1 MAQVTLTNLISK
13 LSPELKQALEI
24 SAGAAMNQ
32 GVPAIEIEHWLLQL
46 ISQKDD
52 GLTQLWR
59 SQNIDVEKVVNELT
73 TKVGRLPKGNEGQPT
88 LSPQLTELIK
98 DAWMI
103 ASVNFGQGQ
112 IISLHLIQ
120 SLLQQNVMGM
130 STLTLASL
138 SEVSSQALQGLITK
152 TKVSKEAGSVPG
164 QASSD
169 SGDALSKYT
178 INLTQQALDGKIDP
192 ISGRNSEVR
201 KAIDILCRKR
211 QNNPIFVGE
220 PGVGKTA
227 VVEGLALRIA
237 AGDVPSAI
245 QGVQLHSLDL
255 GLLQAGA
262 SVKGEFENRLKDVI
276 NEVKNSETP
285 IIVFIDEA
293 HTLIGAGGAAG
304 QNDAANLLKPALA
317 RGEFKT
323 LAATTWAEY
332 KKYFEKDPALT
343 RRFQLVTVEEPS
355 AEDAIQMLRGVADS
369 LQSHHGAFITESA
382 IEASVNLSV
391 RYLPSRQLPDKA
403 ISLLDTASARIA
415 LTQGAKPEL
424 IESLEQRIR
433 YKKNELVARQKEQD
447 LFGGDSKEI
456 ASLLTSINADEAQLT
471 SLNSQ
476 WLKEVDLVD
485 QIKALQTQIGHWGK
499 YVNDETSNVQ
509 SSDDEL
515 SDTQT
520 DISAE
525 DGNSNDLAT
534 LQHDLSALRE
544 NLSTLQGETP
554 LVQALVDANTIA
566 EIIGSWTGIPVGTM
580 LSDEIEKL
588 LSLESQLDQRVIG
601 QNVAKQELAKS
612 IRISRAGLT
621 DNRKPI
627 GVFLM
632 CGPSG
637 VGKTETAMALA
648 EQLYGGTND
657 LTVINMTEFKEEHK
671 ISMLLGSP
679 AGYVG
684 FGEGGVLTEAI
695 RRNPYSVLL
704 LDEMEKAHPGVHD
717 LFYQIFDKGSIKDS
731 EGRTV
736 DFKNTIIIMTSNA
749 ADQAICDAC
758 DDSEETLDNA
768 VLLETIRPELQR
780 FFKPA
785 FLGRTTIVPYYPL
798 SDNELAKITEI
809 ALNRIKK
816 KLAEQYQATFH
827 WDESFVDYVINKNSD
842 PTTGGRAVEQIINRS
857 LMPKLAEECILR
869 LSRSETINHVEVTG
883 ISGSNFELSIS

>member
-1 MAQVTLTNLISK
+1 MTQVTLTNLVGK
-13 LSPELKQALEI
+13 LSPELKQTLEA

-32 GVPAIEIEHWLLQL
+32 GVGAIETEHWILQL
-46 ISQKDD
+46 ISQKDPK
-52 GLTQLWR
+52 LMALCE
-59 SQNIDVEKVVNELT
+59 SQKLSLDALVNELT
-73 TKVGRLPKGNEGQPT
+73 KKVSMLAKGNEGQPT
-88 LSPQLTELIK
+88 LSHGLTELIK

-103 ASVNFGQGQ
+103 ASVNYGHGE
-112 IISLHLIQ
+112 IVSLHLIQ
-120 SLLQQNVMGM
+120 ALMQQNVLGV
-130 STLTLASL
+130 STLQLETLSSVSL
-138 SEVSSQALQGLITK
+138 ESLQGLIKK
-152 TKVSKEAGSVPG
+152 TPIARNSASPS
-164 QASSD
+164 ASSSVD
-169 SGDALSKYT
+169 TTPAGNDALSKYT
-178 INLTQQALDGKIDP
+178 VNLTQQALDGNIDP
-192 ISGRNSEVR
+192 ISGRNAEVR

-211 QNNPIFVGE
+211 QNNPIMVGE

-237 AGDVPSAI
+237 ADEVPSAL
-245 QGVQLHSLDL
+245 QGVQIHSLDL

-276 NEVKNSETP
+276 NEVKNSEVP

-323 LAATTWAEY
+323 IAATTWAEY

-343 RRFQLVTVEEPS
+343 RRFQVVTIEEPN
-355 AEDAIQMLRGVADS
+355 AEDAMQMLRGVAAS
-369 LQSHHGAFITESA
+369 LQAHHGAFIAESA
-382 IEASVNLSV
+382 IEAAVNLSI

-415 LTQGAKPEL
+415 LTQGAKPEVL
-424 IESLEQRIR
+424 ETLEQTIR
-433 YKKNELVARQKEQD
+433 YQENEKSALEKED
-447 LFGGDSKEI
+447 ALFSNSAEVIKELAQSIEENQQALAAYYTRWEKEI
-456 ASLLTSINADEAQLT
+456 E
-471 SLNSQ
+471 
-476 WLKEVDLVD
+476 LVD
-485 QIKALQTQIGHWGK
+485 QIKT
-499 YVNDETSNVQ
+499 VQ
-509 SSDDEL
+509 QEITEEQEQDAVDATKQKQLDTLRTEL
-515 SDTQT
+515 AD
-520 DISAE
+520 
-525 DGNSNDLAT
+525 
-534 LQHDLSALRE
+534 
-544 NLSTLQGETP
+544 LQGEEP
-554 LVQALVDANTIA
+554 LVYAMVDDNTIA
-566 EIIGSWTGIPVGTM
+566 QVIANWTGIPVGNM
-580 LSDEIEKL
+580 MSDEIAKL
-588 LSLESQLDQRVIG
+588 LTLEDELNTRVIG
-601 QNVAKQELAKS
+601 QDVAKNELAKA

-648 EQLYGGTND
+648 EQLYGGSND

-717 LFYQIFDKGSIKDS
+717 LFYQIFDKGHIKDS

-749 ADQAICDAC
+749 ADQAICDVCAKTT
-758 DDSEETLDNA
+758 DRIDNDE
-768 VLLETIRPELQR
+768 LLESIRPDLQQY
-780 FFKPA
+780 FKPA

-798 SDNELAKITEI
+798 NDEELAKITEI
-809 ALNRIKK
+809 SLNRIKK
-816 KLAEQYQATFH
+816 KLAEQYQASFT
-827 WDESFVDYVINKNSD
+827 WDADFIQFVVDRNTD

-857 LMPKLAEECILR
+857 LMPRLAEECIGR
-869 LSRSETINHVEVTG
+869 LSRSEPVTQVTV
-883 ISGSNFELSIS
+883 SATNNSADFDLSIK

>member
-1 MAQVTLTNLISK
+1 MTQVTLTNLVGK
-13 LSPELKQALEI
+13 LSTELKQALEV

-32 GVPAIEIEHWLLQL
+32 GVPAIEVEHWLLQL
-46 ISQKDD
+46 I
-52 GLTQLWR
+52 TQNDAQLQQLMN
-59 SQNIDVEKVVNELT
+59 SQNLPQEQLIAELT
-73 TKVGRLPKGNEGQPT
+73 DKITRLPKGSEGQPT
-88 LSPQLTELIK
+88 LSHELTELIK
-98 DAWMI
+98 DAWML
-103 ASVNFGQGQ
+103 ASVNYGHAQV
-112 IISLHLIQ
+112 ISLHLIQ
-120 SLLQQNVMGM
+120 ALLQQNVMGI
-130 STLTLASL
+130 SSLQLKTLESL
-138 SEVSSQALQGLITK
+138 SLESLQGLINK
-152 TKVSKEAGSVPG
+152 TPVARSQQSSASGSVDATPAG
-164 QASSD
+164 N
-169 SGDALSKYT
+169 DALSKYT

-192 ISGRNSEVR
+192 ISGRNAEVR

-211 QNNPIFVGE
+211 QNNPILVGE

-237 AGDVPSAI
+237 ADEVPAAL
-245 QGVQLHSLDL
+245 QGVQIHSLDL

-276 NEVKNSETP
+276 NEVKNSEQP
-285 IIVFIDEA
+285 IVVFIDEA

-343 RRFQLVTVEEPS
+343 RRFQVVTIEEPN
-355 AEDAIQMLRGVADS
+355 AEDAMQMLRGIAAS
-369 LQSHHGAFITESA
+369 LQKHHGAFIAESA
-382 IEASVNLSV
+382 IDAAVNLSI

-415 LTQGAKPEL
+415 LTQGSKPEV
-424 IESLEQRIR
+424 IETLEQTIR
-433 YKKNELVARQKEQD
+433 YQKNEKAALEKENA
-447 LFGGDSKEI
+447 LFGISEQEI
-456 ASLLTSINADEAQLT
+456 QILQQEIEANEAKLCDYQVR
-471 SLNSQ
+471 
-476 WLKEVDLVD
+476 WKKEVDLVEA
-485 QIKALQTQIGHWGK
+485 IKLLQQEITEQQEANEVDEGKQQALNIAMQ
-499 YVNDETSNVQ
+499 
-509 SSDDEL
+509 EL
-515 SDTQT
+515 SDV
-520 DISAE
+520 
-525 DGNSNDLAT
+525 
-534 LQHDLSALRE
+534 
-544 NLSTLQGETP
+544 QGEEP
-554 LVQALVDANTIA
+554 LVNAMVDDNTIA
-566 EIIGSWTGIPVGTM
+566 QIIANWTGIPVGNM
-580 LSDEIEKL
+580 MSDEIAKL
-588 LSLESQLDQRVIG
+588 LTLEQVLDNRVIG
-601 QNVAKQELAKS
+601 QNVAKQELAKA

-648 EQLYGGTND
+648 EQLYGGSND

-717 LFYQIFDKGSIKDS
+717 LFYQIFDKGHIKDS

-758 DDSEETLDNA
+758 DATQERIDNDK
-768 VLLETIRPELQR
+768 LLETIRPELQHY
-780 FFKPA
+780 FKPA
-785 FLGRTTIVPYYPL
+785 FLGRTTIIPYYPL
-798 SDNELAKITEI
+798 NDDELAKITEI

-816 KLAEQYQATFH
+816 KLAEQYQATFS
-827 WDESFVDYVINKNSD
+827 WDENFVQYVVAKNTD

-857 LMPKLAEECILR
+857 LMPKLAEECIGR
-869 LSRSETINHVEVTG
+869 LSRKEPISQVSVTSPNSHQG
-883 ISGSNFELSIS
+883 FELKIN

>member
-1 MAQVTLTNLISK
+1 MTQVTLTNLVGK
-13 LSPELKQALEI
+13 LSPELKQALEV

-32 GVPAIEIEHWLLQL
+32 GVGAIEIEHWILQL
-46 ISQKDD
+46 ISQKDAK
-52 GLTQLWR
+52 LTSLFDTQKI
-59 SQNIDVEKVVNELT
+59 SVDTVVNELS
-73 TKVGRLPKGNEGQPT
+73 KKISMLQKGSEGQPT
-88 LSPQLTELIK
+88 LSHGLTEVIK

-103 ASVNFGQGQ
+103 ASVNYGHGE
-112 IISLHLIQ
+112 IVSLHLVQ
-120 SLLQQNVMGM
+120 ALMQQNVLGVT
-130 STLTLASL
+130 TLQLESL
-138 SEVSSQALQGLITK
+138 SNVSLESLQGLIRK
-152 TKVSKEAGSVPG
+152 TPIARSA
-164 QASSD
+164 ASSTTGAGGVD
-169 SGDALSKYT
+169 TTPSGNDALSKYT
-178 INLTQQALDGKIDP
+178 VNLTQQALDGNIDP

-211 QNNPIFVGE
+211 QNNPIMVGE

-237 AGDVPSAI
+237 ADEVPSAL
-245 QGVQLHSLDL
+245 QGVQIHSLDL

-276 NEVKNSETP
+276 NEVKSSEVP

-323 LAATTWAEY
+323 IAATTWAEY

-343 RRFQLVTVEEPS
+343 RRFQVVTIEEPN
-355 AEDAIQMLRGVADS
+355 AEDAMQMLRGVAAS
-369 LQSHHGAFITESA
+369 LQSHHGAFIAESA
-382 IEASVNLSV
+382 IEAAVNLSI

-415 LTQGAKPEL
+415 LTQGAKPEVL
-424 IESLEQRIR
+424 ETLEQTIRYQENEKSALEKEDALFSNSAEEIKELAAEIESNQKSLEAYYDRW
-433 YKKNELVARQKEQD
+433 E
-447 LFGGDSKEI
+447 
-456 ASLLTSINADEAQLT
+456 
-471 SLNSQ
+471 
-476 WLKEVDLVD
+476 KEVELVD
-485 QIKALQTQIGHWGK
+485 QIKTVQQEITTQQEEG
-499 YVNDETSNVQ
+499 NVEQ
-509 SSDDEL
+509 EKQQQLDQLRSS
-515 SDTQT
+515 
-520 DISAE
+520 
-525 DGNSNDLAT
+525 
-534 LQHDLSALRE
+534 
-544 NLSTLQGETP
+544 LSTLQGEEP
-554 LVQALVDANTIA
+554 LVHAMVDDNTIA
-566 EIIGSWTGIPVGTM
+566 QVIANWTGIPVGNM
-580 LSDEIEKL
+580 MSDEIAKL
-588 LSLESQLDQRVIG
+588 LTLEDELNKRVIG
-601 QNVAKQELAKS
+601 QDVAKNELAKA

-648 EQLYGGTND
+648 EQLYGGSND

-717 LFYQIFDKGSIKDS
+717 LFYQIFDKGHIKDS

-749 ADQAICDAC
+749 ADQAICDVCAES
-758 DDSEETLDNA
+758 SERIDNDE
-768 VLLETIRPELQR
+768 LLEAIRPDLQQY
-780 FFKPA
+780 FKPA

-798 SDNELAKITEI
+798 NDEELAKITEI
-809 ALNRIKK
+809 SLNRIKK
-816 KLAEQYQATFH
+816 KLAEQYQATFT
-827 WDESFVDYVINKNSD
+827 WDADFVQFVVDRNTD

-857 LMPKLAEECILR
+857 LMPRLAEECIGR
-869 LSRSETINHVEVTG
+869 LSRSEPITQVSVTATNNSQDFDLTI
-883 ISGSNFELSIS
+883 S

>member
-1 MAQVTLTNLISK
+1 MTQVTLTNLVGK
-13 LSPELKQALEI
+13 LSPELKQALEA

-32 GVPAIEIEHWLLQL
+32 GVGAIETEHWVLQL
-46 ISQKDD
+46 ISQKDAK
-52 GLTQLWR
+52 LMALCE
-59 SQNIDVEKVVNELT
+59 SQKLSLDALVNELT
-73 TKVGRLPKGNEGQPT
+73 KKISMLPKGNEGQPT
-88 LSPQLTELIK
+88 LSHSLTELIK

-103 ASVNFGQGQ
+103 ASVNYGHGE
-112 IISLHLIQ
+112 IVSLHLIQ
-120 SLLQQNVMGM
+120 ALMQQNVLGV
-130 STLTLASL
+130 STLQLETLSSVSL
-138 SEVSSQALQGLITK
+138 ESLQGLIKK
-152 TKVSKEAGSVPG
+152 TPIARNSAAPSANGTVDTTPAGN
-164 QASSD
+164 
-169 SGDALSKYT
+169 DALSKYT
-178 INLTQQALDGKIDP
+178 VNLTQQAIDGNIDP
-192 ISGRNSEVR
+192 ISGRNAEVR
-201 KAIDILCRKR
+201 KAIDILGRKR
-211 QNNPIFVGE
+211 QNNPIMVGE

-237 AGDVPSAI
+237 ADEVPSAL
-245 QGVQLHSLDL
+245 QGVQIHSLDL

-276 NEVKNSETP
+276 NEVKSSEIP

-323 LAATTWAEY
+323 IAATTWAEY

-343 RRFQLVTVEEPS
+343 RRFQVVTIEEPN
-355 AEDAIQMLRGVADS
+355 AEDAMQMLRGVAAS
-369 LQSHHGAFITESA
+369 LQAHHGAFIAESA
-382 IEASVNLSV
+382 IEAAVNLSI

-415 LTQGAKPEL
+415 LTQGAKPEVL
-424 IESLEQRIR
+424 ETLEQTIR
-433 YKKNELVARQKEQD
+433 YQENEKSALEKEDALFSNSAELIKELTLSIEENQKALAAYYTRWE
-447 LFGGDSKEI
+447 KEI
-456 ASLLTSINADEAQLT
+456 E
-471 SLNSQ
+471 
-476 WLKEVDLVD
+476 LVD
-485 QIKALQTQIGHWGK
+485 QVKSVQQEITEEQEQNA
-499 YVNDETSNVQ
+499 VDSNKQ
-509 SSDDEL
+509 KQLDTLRTEL
-515 SDTQT
+515 AD
-520 DISAE
+520 
-525 DGNSNDLAT
+525 
-534 LQHDLSALRE
+534 
-544 NLSTLQGETP
+544 LQGEEP
-554 LVQALVDANTIA
+554 LVYAMVDDNTIA
-566 EIIGSWTGIPVGTM
+566 QVIANWTGIPVGNM
-580 LSDEIEKL
+580 MSDEIAKL
-588 LSLESQLDQRVIG
+588 LTLEDELNTRVIG
-601 QNVAKQELAKS
+601 QDVAKNELAKA

-648 EQLYGGTND
+648 EQLYGGSND

-717 LFYQIFDKGSIKDS
+717 LFYQIFDKGHIKDS

-749 ADQAICDAC
+749 ADQAICDVCAKTT
-758 DDSEETLDNA
+758 DRIDNDE
-768 VLLETIRPELQR
+768 LLEAIRPDLQQY
-780 FFKPA
+780 FKPA

-798 SDNELAKITEI
+798 NDEELAKITEI
-809 ALNRIKK
+809 SLNRIKK
-816 KLAEQYQATFH
+816 KLAEQYQASFT
-827 WDESFVDYVINKNSD
+827 WDADFIQFVVDRNTD

-857 LMPKLAEECILR
+857 LMPRLAEECIGR
-869 LSRSETINHVEVTG
+869 LSRSEPITQVTV
-883 ISGSNFELSIS
+883 SATNNSADFDLSIK

>member
-1 MAQVTLTNLISK
+1 MTQVTLTNLVGK
-13 LSPELKQALEI
+13 LSPELKQALEA

-32 GVPAIEIEHWLLQL
+32 GVGAIETEYWILQL
-46 ISQKDD
+46 ISQKDPK
-52 GLTQLWR
+52 LMALCE
-59 SQNIDVEKVVNELT
+59 SQKLSLDALVNELS
-73 TKVGRLPKGNEGQPT
+73 KKISMLPKGNEGQPT
-88 LSPQLTELIK
+88 LSHGLTELIK

-103 ASVNFGQGQ
+103 ASVNYGHGE
-112 IISLHLIQ
+112 IVSLHLIQ
-120 SLLQQNVMGM
+120 ALMQQNVLGVN
-130 STLTLASL
+130 TLQLETLSSVSL
-138 SEVSSQALQGLITK
+138 ESLQGLIKK
-152 TKVSKEAGSVPG
+152 TPIARNSATPSANGSVDTTPAG
-164 QASSD
+164 N
-169 SGDALSKYT
+169 DALSKYT
-178 INLTQQALDGKIDP
+178 VNLTQQAIDGNIDP
-192 ISGRNSEVR
+192 ISGRNAEVR

-211 QNNPIFVGE
+211 QNNPIMVGE

-237 AGDVPSAI
+237 ADEVPSAL
-245 QGVQLHSLDL
+245 QGVQIHSLDL

-276 NEVKNSETP
+276 NEVKSSEVP

-323 LAATTWAEY
+323 IAATTWAEY

-343 RRFQLVTVEEPS
+343 RRFQVVTIEEPN
-355 AEDAIQMLRGVADS
+355 AEDAMQMLRGVAAS
-369 LQSHHGAFITESA
+369 LQAHHGAFIAESA
-382 IEASVNLSV
+382 IEAAVNLSI

-415 LTQGAKPEL
+415 LTQGAKPEVL
-424 IESLEQRIR
+424 ETLEQTIR
-433 YKKNELVARQKEQD
+433 YQENEKSALEKED
-447 LFGGDSKEI
+447 ALFSNSAELIKELTQSIEENQQALAAYYTRWEKEI
-456 ASLLTSINADEAQLT
+456 E
-471 SLNSQ
+471 
-476 WLKEVDLVD
+476 LVD
-485 QIKALQTQIGHWGK
+485 QIKA
-499 YVNDETSNVQ
+499 VQ
-509 SSDDEL
+509 QDITEEQEQDAIDSSKQKQLDTLRTEL
-515 SDTQT
+515 
-520 DISAE
+520 AE
-525 DGNSNDLAT
+525 
-534 LQHDLSALRE
+534 
-544 NLSTLQGETP
+544 LQGEEP
-554 LVQALVDANTIA
+554 LVYAMVDDNTIA
-566 EIIGSWTGIPVGTM
+566 QVIANWTGIPVGNM
-580 LSDEIEKL
+580 MSDEIAKL
-588 LSLESQLDQRVIG
+588 LTLEDELNTRVIG
-601 QNVAKQELAKS
+601 QDVAKNELAKA

-648 EQLYGGTND
+648 EQLYGGSND

-717 LFYQIFDKGSIKDS
+717 LFYQIFDKGHIKDS

-749 ADQAICDAC
+749 ADQAICDVCAKTTERINN
-758 DDSEETLDNA
+758 DE
-768 VLLETIRPELQR
+768 LLESIRPDLQQY
-780 FFKPA
+780 FKPA

-798 SDNELAKITEI
+798 NDEELAKITEI
-809 ALNRIKK
+809 SLNRIKK
-816 KLAEQYQATFH
+816 KLAEQYQASFT
-827 WDESFVDYVINKNSD
+827 WDAHFIQFVVDRNTD

-857 LMPKLAEECILR
+857 LMPRLAEECIGR
-869 LSRSETINHVEVTG
+869 LSRSEPITQVAVSATNN
-883 ISGSNFELSIS
+883 SADFDLSIK

>member
-1 MAQVTLTNLISK
+1 MTQVTLTNLVGK
-13 LSPELKQALEI
+13 LSPELKQALEA

-32 GVPAIEIEHWLLQL
+32 GVGAIETEHWILQL
-46 ISQKDD
+46 ISQKDAK
-52 GLTQLWR
+52 LMALCE
-59 SQNIDVEKVVNELT
+59 SQKLSLDALVNELT
-73 TKVGRLPKGNEGQPT
+73 KKISMLPKGNEGQPT
-88 LSPQLTELIK
+88 LSHSLTELIK

-103 ASVNFGQGQ
+103 ASVNYGHGE
-112 IISLHLIQ
+112 IVSLHLIQ
-120 SLLQQNVMGM
+120 ALMQQNVLGV
-130 STLTLASL
+130 STLQLETLSSVSL
-138 SEVSSQALQGLITK
+138 ESLQGLIKK
-152 TKVSKEAGSVPG
+152 TPIARNSATPSANGAVDTTPAGN
-164 QASSD
+164 
-169 SGDALSKYT
+169 DALSKYT
-178 INLTQQALDGKIDP
+178 VNLTQQAIDGNIDP
-192 ISGRNSEVR
+192 ISGRNAEVR

-211 QNNPIFVGE
+211 QNNPIMVGE

-237 AGDVPSAI
+237 ADEVPSAL
-245 QGVQLHSLDL
+245 QGVQIHSLDL

-276 NEVKNSETP
+276 NEVKSSEIP

-323 LAATTWAEY
+323 IAATTWAEY

-343 RRFQLVTVEEPS
+343 RRFQVVTIEEPN
-355 AEDAIQMLRGVADS
+355 AEDAMQMLRGVAAS
-369 LQSHHGAFITESA
+369 LQAHHGAFIAESA
-382 IEASVNLSV
+382 IEAAVNLSI

-415 LTQGAKPEL
+415 LTQGAKPEVL
-424 IESLEQRIR
+424 ETLEQTIR
-433 YKKNELVARQKEQD
+433 YQENEKSALEKEDALFSNSAELIKELTLSIEENQKALAAYYTRWE
-447 LFGGDSKEI
+447 KEI
-456 ASLLTSINADEAQLT
+456 E
-471 SLNSQ
+471 
-476 WLKEVDLVD
+476 LVD
-485 QIKALQTQIGHWGK
+485 QVKSVQQEITEEQEQNA
-499 YVNDETSNVQ
+499 VDSNKQ
-509 SSDDEL
+509 KQLDTLRTEL
-515 SDTQT
+515 AD
-520 DISAE
+520 
-525 DGNSNDLAT
+525 
-534 LQHDLSALRE
+534 
-544 NLSTLQGETP
+544 LQGEEP
-554 LVQALVDANTIA
+554 LVYAMVDDNTIA
-566 EIIGSWTGIPVGTM
+566 QVIANWTGIPVGNM
-580 LSDEIEKL
+580 MSDEIAKL
-588 LSLESQLDQRVIG
+588 LTLEDELNTRVIG
-601 QNVAKQELAKS
+601 QDVAKNELAKA

-648 EQLYGGTND
+648 EQLYGGSND

-717 LFYQIFDKGSIKDS
+717 LFYQIFDKGHIKDS

-749 ADQAICDAC
+749 ADQAICDVCAKTT
-758 DDSEETLDNA
+758 DRIDNDE
-768 VLLETIRPELQR
+768 LLEAIRPDLQQY
-780 FFKPA
+780 FKPA

-798 SDNELAKITEI
+798 NDEELAKITEI
-809 ALNRIKK
+809 SLNRIKK
-816 KLAEQYQATFH
+816 KLAEQYQASFT
-827 WDESFVDYVINKNSD
+827 WDTDFIQFVVDRNTD

-857 LMPKLAEECILR
+857 LMPRLAEECIGH
-869 LSRSETINHVEVTG
+869 LSRSEPITQVTV
-883 ISGSNFELSIS
+883 SATNNSADFDLSIK

>member
-1 MAQVTLTNLISK
+1 MTQVTLTNLVGK
-13 LSPELKQALEI
+13 LSPELKQALEA

-32 GVPAIEIEHWLLQL
+32 GVGAIETEHWILQL
-46 ISQKDD
+46 ISQKDAK
-52 GLTQLWR
+52 LMALCE
-59 SQNIDVEKVVNELT
+59 SQKLSLDALVNELT
-73 TKVGRLPKGNEGQPT
+73 KKISMLPKGNEGQPT
-88 LSPQLTELIK
+88 LSHSLTELIK

-103 ASVNFGQGQ
+103 ASVNYGHGE
-112 IISLHLIQ
+112 IVSLHLIQ
-120 SLLQQNVMGM
+120 ALMQQNVLGV
-130 STLTLASL
+130 STLQLETLSSVSL
-138 SEVSSQALQGLITK
+138 ESLQGLIKK
-152 TKVSKEAGSVPG
+152 TPIARNSAAPSASGTVDTTPAGN
-164 QASSD
+164 
-169 SGDALSKYT
+169 DALSKYT
-178 INLTQQALDGKIDP
+178 VNLTQQAIDGNIDP
-192 ISGRNSEVR
+192 ISGRNAEVR

-211 QNNPIFVGE
+211 QNNPIMVGE

-237 AGDVPSAI
+237 ADEVPSAL
-245 QGVQLHSLDL
+245 QGVQIHSLDL

-276 NEVKNSETP
+276 NEVKSSEIP

-323 LAATTWAEY
+323 IAATTWAEY

-343 RRFQLVTVEEPS
+343 RRFQVVTIEEPN
-355 AEDAIQMLRGVADS
+355 AEDAMQMLRGVAAS
-369 LQSHHGAFITESA
+369 LQAHHGAFIAESA
-382 IEASVNLSV
+382 IEAAVNLSI

-415 LTQGAKPEL
+415 LTQGAKPEVL
-424 IESLEQRIR
+424 ETLEQTIR
-433 YKKNELVARQKEQD
+433 YQENEKSALEKEDALFSNSAELIKELTLSIEENQKALAAYYTRWE
-447 LFGGDSKEI
+447 KEI
-456 ASLLTSINADEAQLT
+456 E
-471 SLNSQ
+471 
-476 WLKEVDLVD
+476 LVD
-485 QIKALQTQIGHWGK
+485 QIKSVQQEITEEQEQNA
-499 YVNDETSNVQ
+499 VDSNKQ
-509 SSDDEL
+509 KQLDTLRTEL
-515 SDTQT
+515 AD
-520 DISAE
+520 
-525 DGNSNDLAT
+525 
-534 LQHDLSALRE
+534 
-544 NLSTLQGETP
+544 LQGEEP
-554 LVQALVDANTIA
+554 LVYAMVDDNTIA
-566 EIIGSWTGIPVGTM
+566 QVIANWTGIPVGNM
-580 LSDEIEKL
+580 MSDEIAKL
-588 LSLESQLDQRVIG
+588 LTLEDELNTRVIG
-601 QNVAKQELAKS
+601 QDVAKNELAKA

-648 EQLYGGTND
+648 EQLYGGSND

-717 LFYQIFDKGSIKDS
+717 LFYQIFDKGHIKDS

-749 ADQAICDAC
+749 ADQAICDVCAKTT
-758 DDSEETLDNA
+758 DRIDNDE
-768 VLLETIRPELQR
+768 LLEAIRPDLQQY
-780 FFKPA
+780 FKPA

-798 SDNELAKITEI
+798 NDEELAKITEI
-809 ALNRIKK
+809 SLNRIKK
-816 KLAEQYQATFH
+816 KLAEQYQASFT
-827 WDESFVDYVINKNSD
+827 WDADFIQFVVDRNTD
-842 PTTGGRAVEQIINRS
+842 PTTGGRAVEQIINSS
-857 LMPKLAEECILR
+857 LMPRLAEECIGR
-869 LSRSETINHVEVTG
+869 LSRSEPITQVTV
-883 ISGSNFELSIS
+883 SATNNSADFDLSIK

>member
-1 MAQVTLTNLISK
+1 MTQVTLTNLVGK
-13 LSPELKQALEI
+13 LSPELKQALEA

-32 GVPAIEIEHWLLQL
+32 GVGAIETEHWVLQL
-46 ISQKDD
+46 ISQKDAK
-52 GLTQLWR
+52 LMALCE
-59 SQNIDVEKVVNELT
+59 SQKLSLDALVNELT
-73 TKVGRLPKGNEGQPT
+73 KKISMLPKGNEGQPT
-88 LSPQLTELIK
+88 LSHSLTELIK

-103 ASVNFGQGQ
+103 ASVNYGHGE
-112 IISLHLIQ
+112 IVSLHLIQ
-120 SLLQQNVMGM
+120 ALMQQNVLGV
-130 STLTLASL
+130 STLQLETLSSVSL
-138 SEVSSQALQGLITK
+138 ESLQGLIKK
-152 TKVSKEAGSVPG
+152 TPIARNSAAPSANGTVDTTPAGN
-164 QASSD
+164 
-169 SGDALSKYT
+169 DALSKYT
-178 INLTQQALDGKIDP
+178 VNLTQQAIDGNIDP
-192 ISGRNSEVR
+192 ISGRNAEVR
-201 KAIDILCRKR
+201 KAIDILGRKR
-211 QNNPIFVGE
+211 QNNPIMVGE

-237 AGDVPSAI
+237 ADEVPSAL
-245 QGVQLHSLDL
+245 QGVQIHSLDL

-276 NEVKNSETP
+276 NEVKSSEIP

-323 LAATTWAEY
+323 IAATTWAEY

-343 RRFQLVTVEEPS
+343 RRFQVVTIEEPN
-355 AEDAIQMLRGVADS
+355 AEDAMQMLRGVAAS
-369 LQSHHGAFITESA
+369 LQAHHGAFIAESA
-382 IEASVNLSV
+382 IEAAVNLSI

-415 LTQGAKPEL
+415 LTQGAKPEVL
-424 IESLEQRIR
+424 ETLEQTIR
-433 YKKNELVARQKEQD
+433 YQENEKSALEKEDALFSNSAELIKELTLSIEEKQKALAAYYTRWE
-447 LFGGDSKEI
+447 KEI
-456 ASLLTSINADEAQLT
+456 E
-471 SLNSQ
+471 
-476 WLKEVDLVD
+476 LVD
-485 QIKALQTQIGHWGK
+485 QVKSVQQEITEEQEQNA
-499 YVNDETSNVQ
+499 VDSNKQ
-509 SSDDEL
+509 KQLDTLRTEL
-515 SDTQT
+515 AD
-520 DISAE
+520 
-525 DGNSNDLAT
+525 
-534 LQHDLSALRE
+534 
-544 NLSTLQGETP
+544 LQGEEP
-554 LVQALVDANTIA
+554 LVYAMVDDNTIA
-566 EIIGSWTGIPVGTM
+566 QVIANWTGIPVGNM
-580 LSDEIEKL
+580 MSDEIAKL
-588 LSLESQLDQRVIG
+588 LTLEDELNTRVIG
-601 QNVAKQELAKS
+601 QDVAKNELAKA

-648 EQLYGGTND
+648 EQLYGGSND

-717 LFYQIFDKGSIKDS
+717 LFYQIFDKGHIKDS

-749 ADQAICDAC
+749 ADQAICDVCAKTT
-758 DDSEETLDNA
+758 DRIDNDE
-768 VLLETIRPELQR
+768 LLEAIRPDLQQY
-780 FFKPA
+780 FKPA

-798 SDNELAKITEI
+798 NDEELAKITEI
-809 ALNRIKK
+809 SLNRIKK
-816 KLAEQYQATFH
+816 KLAEQYQASFT
-827 WDESFVDYVINKNSD
+827 WDADFIQFVVDRNTD

-857 LMPKLAEECILR
+857 LMPRLAEECIGR
-869 LSRSETINHVEVTG
+869 LSRSEPITQVTV
-883 ISGSNFELSIS
+883 SATNNSADFDLSIK

>member
-1 MAQVTLTNLISK
+1 MTQVTLTNLVGK
-13 LSPELKQALEI
+13 LSPELKQALEA

-32 GVPAIEIEHWLLQL
+32 GVGAIETEHWILQL
-46 ISQKDD
+46 ISQKDPK
-52 GLTQLWR
+52 LMTLCE
-59 SQNIDVEKVVNELT
+59 SQKLSLDALVNELS
-73 TKVGRLPKGNEGQPT
+73 KKISMLPKGSEVQPT
-88 LSPQLTELIK
+88 LSHGLTELIK

-103 ASVNFGQGQ
+103 ASVNYGHGE
-112 IISLHLIQ
+112 IVSLHLIQ
-120 SLLQQNVMGM
+120 ALMQQNVLGV
-130 STLTLASL
+130 STLQLETLSSVSL
-138 SEVSSQALQGLITK
+138 ESLQGLIKK
-152 TKVSKEAGSVPG
+152 TPIARNSATPSAGGSVDTTPAG
-164 QASSD
+164 N
-169 SGDALSKYT
+169 DALSKYT
-178 INLTQQALDGKIDP
+178 VNLTQQAIDGNIDP
-192 ISGRNSEVR
+192 ISGRNAEVR

-211 QNNPIFVGE
+211 QNNPIMVGE

-237 AGDVPSAI
+237 ADEVPSAL
-245 QGVQLHSLDL
+245 QGVQIHSLDL

-276 NEVKNSETP
+276 NEVKSSEIP

-323 LAATTWAEY
+323 IAATTWAEY

-343 RRFQLVTVEEPS
+343 RRFQVVTIEEPN
-355 AEDAIQMLRGVADS
+355 AEDAMQMLRGVAAS
-369 LQSHHGAFITESA
+369 LQAHHGAFIAESA
-382 IEASVNLSV
+382 IEAAVNLSI

-415 LTQGAKPEL
+415 LTQGAKPEVL
-424 IESLEQRIR
+424 ETLEQTIR
-433 YKKNELVARQKEQD
+433 YQENEKSALEKED
-447 LFGGDSKEI
+447 ALFSNSAELIKELTQSIEENQQALSAYYTRWEKEI
-456 ASLLTSINADEAQLT
+456 E
-471 SLNSQ
+471 
-476 WLKEVDLVD
+476 LVD
-485 QIKALQTQIGHWGK
+485 QIK
-499 YVNDETSNVQ
+499 SVQ
-509 SSDDEL
+509 QEITEEQEQDAVDANKQKQLDTLRTEL
-515 SDTQT
+515 AD
-520 DISAE
+520 
-525 DGNSNDLAT
+525 
-534 LQHDLSALRE
+534 
-544 NLSTLQGETP
+544 LQGEEP
-554 LVQALVDANTIA
+554 LVYAMVDDNTIA
-566 EIIGSWTGIPVGTM
+566 QVIANWTGIPVGNM
-580 LSDEIEKL
+580 MSDEIAKL
-588 LSLESQLDQRVIG
+588 LTLEDELNTRVIG
-601 QNVAKQELAKS
+601 QDVAKNELAKA

-648 EQLYGGTND
+648 EQLYGGSND

-717 LFYQIFDKGSIKDS
+717 LFYQIFDKGHIKDS

-749 ADQAICDAC
+749 ADQAICDVCAKTT
-758 DDSEETLDNA
+758 DRIDNDE
-768 VLLETIRPELQR
+768 LLESIRPDLQQY
-780 FFKPA
+780 FKPA

-798 SDNELAKITEI
+798 NDEELAKITEI
-809 ALNRIKK
+809 SLNRIKK
-816 KLAEQYQATFH
+816 KLAEQYQASFT
-827 WDESFVDYVINKNSD
+827 WDADFIQFVVDRNTD

-857 LMPKLAEECILR
+857 LMPRLAEECIGR
-869 LSRSETINHVEVTG
+869 LSRSEPITQVTV
-883 ISGSNFELSIS
+883 SATNNSADFDLSIK

>member
-1 MAQVTLTNLISK
+1 MTQVTLTNLVGK
-13 LSPELKQALEI
+13 LSPELKQALEA

-32 GVPAIEIEHWLLQL
+32 GVGAIETEHWILQL
-46 ISQKDD
+46 ISQKDPK
-52 GLTQLWR
+52 LMALCE
-59 SQNIDVEKVVNELT
+59 SQKLSLDALVNELT
-73 TKVGRLPKGNEGQPT
+73 KKVSMLAKGNEGQPT
-88 LSPQLTELIK
+88 LSHGLTELIK

-103 ASVNFGQGQ
+103 ASVNYGHGE
-112 IISLHLIQ
+112 IVSLHLIQ
-120 SLLQQNVMGM
+120 ALMQQNVLGV
-130 STLTLASL
+130 STLQLETLSSVSL
-138 SEVSSQALQGLITK
+138 ESLQGLIKK
-152 TKVSKEAGSVPG
+152 TPIARNTASPSASGSVDTTP
-164 QASSD
+164 
-169 SGDALSKYT
+169 SGNNALSKYT
-178 INLTQQALDGKIDP
+178 VNLTQQALDGNIDP
-192 ISGRNSEVR
+192 ISGRNAEVR

-211 QNNPIFVGE
+211 QNNPIMVGE

-237 AGDVPSAI
+237 ADEVPSAL
-245 QGVQLHSLDL
+245 QGVQIHSLDL

-276 NEVKNSETP
+276 NEVKSSEVP

-323 LAATTWAEY
+323 IAATTWAEY

-343 RRFQLVTVEEPS
+343 RRFQVVTIEEPN
-355 AEDAIQMLRGVADS
+355 AEDAMQMLRGVAAS
-369 LQSHHGAFITESA
+369 LQAHHGAFIAESA
-382 IEASVNLSV
+382 IEAAVNLSI

-415 LTQGAKPEL
+415 LTQGAKPEVL
-424 IESLEQRIR
+424 ETLEQTIR
-433 YKKNELVARQKEQD
+433 YQENEKAALEKED
-447 LFGGDSKEI
+447 ALFSNSAEIIEELTQSIEENQQALAAYYTRWEKEI
-456 ASLLTSINADEAQLT
+456 E
-471 SLNSQ
+471 
-476 WLKEVDLVD
+476 LVD
-485 QIKALQTQIGHWGK
+485 QIKT
-499 YVNDETSNVQ
+499 VQ
-509 SSDDEL
+509 QEITEEQEQDAVDATKQKQLDTLRTEL
-515 SDTQT
+515 AD
-520 DISAE
+520 
-525 DGNSNDLAT
+525 
-534 LQHDLSALRE
+534 
-544 NLSTLQGETP
+544 LQGEEP
-554 LVQALVDANTIA
+554 LVYAMVDDNTIA
-566 EIIGSWTGIPVGTM
+566 QVIANWTGIPVGNM
-580 LSDEIEKL
+580 MSDEIAKL
-588 LSLESQLDQRVIG
+588 LTLEDELNTRVIG
-601 QNVAKQELAKS
+601 QDVAKNELAKA

-648 EQLYGGTND
+648 EQLYGGSND

-717 LFYQIFDKGSIKDS
+717 LFYQIFDKGHIKDS

-749 ADQAICDAC
+749 ADQAICDVCAKTT
-758 DDSEETLDNA
+758 DRIDNDE
-768 VLLETIRPELQR
+768 LLEAIRPDLQQY
-780 FFKPA
+780 FKPA

-798 SDNELAKITEI
+798 NDEELAKITEI
-809 ALNRIKK
+809 SLNRIKK
-816 KLAEQYQATFH
+816 KLAEQYQASFT
-827 WDESFVDYVINKNSD
+827 WDADFIQFVVDRNTD

-857 LMPKLAEECILR
+857 LMPRLAEECIGR
-869 LSRSETINHVEVTG
+869 LSRSEPITHVSVSATNNSADFDLTIK
-883 ISGSNFELSIS
+883 

>member
-1 MAQVTLTNLISK
+1 MTQVTLTNLVGK
-13 LSPELKQALEI
+13 LSPELKQALEA

-32 GVPAIEIEHWLLQL
+32 GVGAIETEHWILQL
-46 ISQKDD
+46 ISQKDPK
-52 GLTQLWR
+52 LMALCE
-59 SQNIDVEKVVNELT
+59 SQKLSLDALVNELT
-73 TKVGRLPKGNEGQPT
+73 KKVSMLAKGNEGQPT
-88 LSPQLTELIK
+88 LSHGLTELIK

-103 ASVNFGQGQ
+103 ASVNYGHGE
-112 IISLHLIQ
+112 IVSLHLIQ
-120 SLLQQNVMGM
+120 ALMQQNVLGV
-130 STLTLASL
+130 STLQLETLSSVSL
-138 SEVSSQALQGLITK
+138 ESLQGLIKK
-152 TKVSKEAGSVPG
+152 TPIARNTATSSASGSVDTTPAG
-164 QASSD
+164 N
-169 SGDALSKYT
+169 DALSKYT
-178 INLTQQALDGKIDP
+178 VNLTQQALDGNIDP
-192 ISGRNSEVR
+192 ISGRNAEVR

-211 QNNPIFVGE
+211 QNNPIMVGE

-237 AGDVPSAI
+237 ADEVPSAL
-245 QGVQLHSLDL
+245 QGVQIHSLDL

-276 NEVKNSETP
+276 NEVKSSEVP

-323 LAATTWAEY
+323 IAATTWAEY

-343 RRFQLVTVEEPS
+343 RRFQVVTIEEPN
-355 AEDAIQMLRGVADS
+355 AEDAMQMLRGVAAS
-369 LQSHHGAFITESA
+369 LQAHHGAFIAESA
-382 IEASVNLSV
+382 IEAAVNLSI

-415 LTQGAKPEL
+415 LTQGAKPEVL
-424 IESLEQRIR
+424 ETLEQTIR
-433 YKKNELVARQKEQD
+433 YQENEKAALEKED
-447 LFGGDSKEI
+447 ALFSNSAEIIEELTQSIEENQQALAAYYTRWEKEI
-456 ASLLTSINADEAQLT
+456 E
-471 SLNSQ
+471 
-476 WLKEVDLVD
+476 LVD
-485 QIKALQTQIGHWGK
+485 QIKT
-499 YVNDETSNVQ
+499 VQ
-509 SSDDEL
+509 QEITEEQEQDAVDATKQKQLDTLRTEL
-515 SDTQT
+515 AD
-520 DISAE
+520 
-525 DGNSNDLAT
+525 
-534 LQHDLSALRE
+534 
-544 NLSTLQGETP
+544 LQGEDP
-554 LVQALVDANTIA
+554 LVYAMVDDNTIA
-566 EIIGSWTGIPVGTM
+566 QVIANWTGIPVGNM
-580 LSDEIEKL
+580 MSDEIAKL
-588 LSLESQLDQRVIG
+588 LTLEDELNTRVIG
-601 QNVAKQELAKS
+601 QDVAKNELAKA

-648 EQLYGGTND
+648 EQLYGGSND

-717 LFYQIFDKGSIKDS
+717 LFYQIFDKGHIKDS

-749 ADQAICDAC
+749 ADQAICDVCAKTT
-758 DDSEETLDNA
+758 DRIDNDE
-768 VLLETIRPELQR
+768 LLEAIRPDLQQY
-780 FFKPA
+780 FKPA

-798 SDNELAKITEI
+798 NDEELAKITEI
-809 ALNRIKK
+809 SLNRIKK
-816 KLAEQYQATFH
+816 KLAEQYQASFT
-827 WDESFVDYVINKNSD
+827 WDADFIQFVVDRNTD

-857 LMPKLAEECILR
+857 LMPRLAEECIGR
-869 LSRSETINHVEVTG
+869 LSRSEPITHVSVSATNNSADFDLTIK
-883 ISGSNFELSIS
+883 

>member
-1 MAQVTLTNLISK
+1 MTQVTLTNLVGK
-13 LSPELKQALEI
+13 LSPELKQALEA

-32 GVPAIEIEHWLLQL
+32 GVGAIETEHWILQL
-46 ISQKDD
+46 ISQKDAK
-52 GLTQLWR
+52 LMALCE
-59 SQNIDVEKVVNELT
+59 SQKLSLDALVNELT
-73 TKVGRLPKGNEGQPT
+73 KKISMLPKGNEGQPT
-88 LSPQLTELIK
+88 LSHSLTELIK

-103 ASVNFGQGQ
+103 ASVNYGHGE
-112 IISLHLIQ
+112 IVSLHLIQ
-120 SLLQQNVMGM
+120 ALMQQNVLGV
-130 STLTLASL
+130 STLQLETLSSVSL
-138 SEVSSQALQGLITK
+138 ESLQGLIKK
-152 TKVSKEAGSVPG
+152 TPIARNSAAPSANGTVDTTPAGN
-164 QASSD
+164 
-169 SGDALSKYT
+169 DALSKYT
-178 INLTQQALDGKIDP
+178 VNLTQQAIDGNIDP
-192 ISGRNSEVR
+192 ISGRNAEVR

-211 QNNPIFVGE
+211 QNNPIMVGE

-237 AGDVPSAI
+237 ADEVPSAL
-245 QGVQLHSLDL
+245 QGVQIHSLDL

-276 NEVKNSETP
+276 NEVKSSEIP

-323 LAATTWAEY
+323 IAATTWAEY

-343 RRFQLVTVEEPS
+343 RRFQVVTIEEPN
-355 AEDAIQMLRGVADS
+355 AEDAMQMLRGVAAS
-369 LQSHHGAFITESA
+369 LQAHHGAFIAESA
-382 IEASVNLSV
+382 IEAAVNLSI

-415 LTQGAKPEL
+415 LTQGAKPEVL
-424 IESLEQRIR
+424 ETLEQTIR
-433 YKKNELVARQKEQD
+433 YQENEKSALEKEDALFSNSAELIKELTLSIEENQKALAAYYTRWE
-447 LFGGDSKEI
+447 KEI
-456 ASLLTSINADEAQLT
+456 E
-471 SLNSQ
+471 
-476 WLKEVDLVD
+476 LVD
-485 QIKALQTQIGHWGK
+485 QVKSVQQEITEEQEQNA
-499 YVNDETSNVQ
+499 VDSNKQ
-509 SSDDEL
+509 KQLDTLRTEL
-515 SDTQT
+515 AD
-520 DISAE
+520 
-525 DGNSNDLAT
+525 
-534 LQHDLSALRE
+534 
-544 NLSTLQGETP
+544 LQGEEP
-554 LVQALVDANTIA
+554 LVYAMVDDNTIA
-566 EIIGSWTGIPVGTM
+566 QVIANWTGIPVGNM
-580 LSDEIEKL
+580 MSDEIAKL
-588 LSLESQLDQRVIG
+588 LTLEDELNTRVIG
-601 QNVAKQELAKS
+601 QDVAKNELAKA

-648 EQLYGGTND
+648 EQLYGGSND

-717 LFYQIFDKGSIKDS
+717 LFYQIFDKGHIKDS

-749 ADQAICDAC
+749 ADQAICDVCAKTT
-758 DDSEETLDNA
+758 DRIDNDE
-768 VLLETIRPELQR
+768 LLEAIRPDLQQY
-780 FFKPA
+780 FKPA

-798 SDNELAKITEI
+798 NDEELAKITEI
-809 ALNRIKK
+809 SLNRIKK
-816 KLAEQYQATFH
+816 KLAEQYQASFT
-827 WDESFVDYVINKNSD
+827 WDADFIQFVVDRNTD

-857 LMPKLAEECILR
+857 LMPRLAEECIGR
-869 LSRSETINHVEVTG
+869 LSRSEPITQVTVSATNNSADFDLTIK
-883 ISGSNFELSIS
+883 

>member
-1 MAQVTLTNLISK
+1 MTQVTLTNLVAK
-13 LSPELKQALEI
+13 LSPELKRALEA

-32 GVPAIEIEHWLLQL
+32 GVAAIEPEHWLLTLLNQQDAHLKTL
-46 ISQKDD
+46 IESQKINQD
-52 GLTQLWR
+52 QLA
-59 SQNIDVEKVVNELT
+59 SELANRIE
-73 TKVGRLPKGNEGQPT
+73 RLPKVQDSQPT
-88 LSPQLTELIK
+88 LSHSLTELLK

-103 ASVNFGQGQ
+103 ASVNYGHGE
-112 IISLHLIQ
+112 IISLHLVQ
-120 SLLQQNVMGM
+120 ALLQQNVMG
-130 STLTLASL
+130 
-138 SEVSSQALQGLITK
+138 VSSNNLESLQNVSTESLQGIINK
-152 TKVSKEAGSVPG
+152 TPVKRTTQQSTGE
-164 QASSD
+164 ASSAANTA
-169 SGDALSKYT
+169 SANDALSKYT
-178 INLTQQALDGKIDP
+178 INLTQQAIEGNIDP

-237 AGDVPSAI
+237 ADEVPSAL

-276 NEVKNSETP
+276 NEVKNSDVP

-323 LAATTWAEY
+323 IAATTWAEY

-343 RRFQLVTVEEPS
+343 RRFQVVTVEEPN
-355 AEDAIQMLRGVADS
+355 AEDAKQMLRGIAAS
-369 LQSHHGAFITESA
+369 LQKHHGAFITESA
-382 IEASVNLSV
+382 IDAAVNLSI

-415 LTQGAKPEL
+415 LTQGAKPEV
-424 IESLEQRIR
+424 IEALEQTIR
-433 YKKNELVARQKEQD
+433 YQQNEQSALEKEFD
-447 LFGGDSKEI
+447 LFGTGAEEI
-456 ASLLTSINADEAQLT
+456 AELKQEITTNQSQLAGYQT
-471 SLNSQ
+471 RWEQ
-476 WLKEVDLVD
+476 EITLVD
-485 QIKALQTQIGHWGK
+485 EIKALQQSITESETP
-499 YVNDETSNVQ
+499 DEAQQ
-509 SSDDEL
+509 SQLNALLD
-515 SDTQT
+515 Q
-520 DISAE
+520 
-525 DGNSNDLAT
+525 
-534 LQHDLSALRE
+534 LRE
-544 NLSTLQGETP
+544 LQGEEP
-554 LVQALVDANTIA
+554 LVNAMVDDATIA
-566 EIIGSWTGIPVGTM
+566 QVISGWTGIPVGNM
-580 LSDEIEKL
+580 MSDEIARL
-588 LSLESQLDQRVIG
+588 LSLESELDKRVIG
-601 QNVAKQELAKS
+601 QNVAKQELAKA

-648 EQLYGGTND
+648 EQLYGGSND

-717 LFYQIFDKGSIKDS
+717 LFYQIFDKGHIKDS

-736 DFKNTIIIMTSNA
+736 DFKNTLIIMTSNA
-749 ADQAICDAC
+749 ADQAICDVC
-758 DDSEETLDNA
+758 DENA
-768 VLLETIRPELQR
+768 ERISNDELLEAIRPDLQR
-780 FFKPA
+780 YFKPA

-798 SDNELAKITEI
+798 NDDELAKITEI
-809 ALNRIKK
+809 ALNRIRK
-816 KLAEQYQATFH
+816 KLAEQYQASFT
-827 WDESFVDYVINKNSD
+827 WDAGFVDLVVSKNTD

-857 LMPKLAEECILR
+857 LMPKLAEECIAR
-869 LSRSETINHVEVTG
+869 LSEQQPISQVTVTAASTPQG
-883 ISGSNFELSIS
+883 FELDIQ

>member
-1 MAQVTLTNLISK
+1 MTQVTLTNLVGK
-13 LSPELKQALEI
+13 LSPEIKQALEV

-32 GVPAIEIEHWLLQL
+32 GVGAIETEHWVLQL
-46 ISQKDD
+46 ISQKDAKLLSLLD
-52 GLTQLWR
+52 
-59 SQNIDVEKVVNELT
+59 SQKISLETVVNELS
-73 TKVGRLPKGNEGQPT
+73 KKIAALQKGSEGQPT
-88 LSPQLTELIK
+88 LSHGLTELVK

-103 ASVNFGQGQ
+103 ASVNYGHGE
-112 IISLHLIQ
+112 IVSLHLVQ
-120 SLLQQNVMGM
+120 ALMQQNVMGV
-130 STLTLASL
+130 STLQLDSL
-138 SEVSSQALQGLITK
+138 SNVSLESLQGLIRQTPIARG
-152 TKVSKEAGSVPG
+152 TSSAGAVGSVDTTP
-164 QASSD
+164 
-169 SGDALSKYT
+169 SGNDALSKYT
-178 INLTQQALDGKIDP
+178 VNLTQQALDGNIDP
-192 ISGRNSEVR
+192 ISGRNAEVR

-211 QNNPIFVGE
+211 QNNPIMVGE

-237 AGDVPSAI
+237 ADEVPSAL
-245 QGVQLHSLDL
+245 QGVQIHSLDL

-276 NEVKNSETP
+276 NEVKSSEIP

-323 LAATTWAEY
+323 IAATTWAEY

-343 RRFQLVTVEEPS
+343 RRFQVVTIEEPN
-355 AEDAIQMLRGVADS
+355 AEDAMQMLRGIAAS
-369 LQSHHGAFITESA
+369 LQSHHGAFIAESA
-382 IEASVNLSV
+382 IEAAVNLSI

-415 LTQGAKPEL
+415 LTQGAKPEVL
-424 IESLEQRIR
+424 ETLEQTIRYQENEKSALEKEEALFANSAEEIKVLATEIESNQQVLAAYYSRWE
-433 YKKNELVARQKEQD
+433 
-447 LFGGDSKEI
+447 
-456 ASLLTSINADEAQLT
+456 
-471 SLNSQ
+471 
-476 WLKEVDLVD
+476 KEVVLVD
-485 QIKALQTQIGHWGK
+485 KIKAIQQEITTEQEQGSVEEEKQQQLDKLRT
-499 YVNDETSNVQ
+499 
-509 SSDDEL
+509 EL
-515 SDTQT
+515 SD
-520 DISAE
+520 
-525 DGNSNDLAT
+525 
-534 LQHDLSALRE
+534 
-544 NLSTLQGETP
+544 LQGEEP
-554 LVQALVDANTIA
+554 LVHAMVDDNTIA
-566 EIIGSWTGIPVGTM
+566 QVIANWTGIPVGSM
-580 LSDEIEKL
+580 MSDEIAKL
-588 LSLESQLDQRVIG
+588 LTLEDELNKRVIG
-601 QNVAKQELAKS
+601 QDVAKNELAKA

-648 EQLYGGTND
+648 EQLYGGSND

-717 LFYQIFDKGSIKDS
+717 LFYQIFDKGYIKDS

-749 ADQAICDAC
+749 ADQAICDVCAN
-758 DDSEETLDNA
+758 STERIDNDE
-768 VLLETIRPELQR
+768 LLEAIRPDLQHY
-780 FFKPA
+780 FKPA

-798 SDNELAKITEI
+798 NDEELAKITEI
-809 ALNRIKK
+809 SLNRIKK
-816 KLAEQYQATFH
+816 KLAEQYQATFT
-827 WDESFVDYVINKNSD
+827 WDADFVQFVVDRNTD

-857 LMPKLAEECILR
+857 LMPKLAEECIGR
-869 LSRSETINHVEVTG
+869 LSRSEPITQVSVTATNN
-883 ISGSNFELSIS
+883 SQDFDLSIS

>member
-1 MAQVTLTNLISK
+1 MTQVTLTNLVGK
-13 LSPELKQALEI
+13 LSTPLKQALET

-46 ISQKDD
+46 LSQKDSN
-52 GLTQLWR
+52 LTNLFD
-59 SQNIDVEKVVNELT
+59 SQKLPQEELVKELT
-73 TKVGRLPKGNEGQPT
+73 MKITLLTKGSEGQPT
-88 LSPQLTELIK
+88 LSHALTELVK

-103 ASVNFGQGQ
+103 ASVNYGHGE
-112 IISLHLIQ
+112 IVSLHLIQ
-120 SLLQQNVMGM
+120 ALLQQNVMGVK
-130 STLTLASL
+130 TLELKSL
-138 SEVSSQALQGLITK
+138 DALSIESLQGLIRK
-152 TKVSKEAGSVPG
+152 TAIARAASGSAGSSNGVDTTP
-164 QASSD
+164 
-169 SGDALSKYT
+169 SGNDALSKYT
-178 INLTQQALDGKIDP
+178 INLTQQAIDGKIDP

-201 KAIDILCRKR
+201 KAVDILCRKR
-211 QNNPIFVGE
+211 QNNPIMVGE

-237 AGDVPSAI
+237 ADEVPMAL
-245 QGVQLHSLDL
+245 QGVQIHSLDL

-276 NEVKNSETP
+276 NEVKNSEVP

-323 LAATTWAEY
+323 IAATTWAEY

-343 RRFQLVTVEEPS
+343 RRFQVVTIEEPS
-355 AEDAIQMLRGVADS
+355 AEDAMQMLRGVAAS
-369 LQSHHGAFITESA
+369 LQSHHGAFIAESA
-382 IEASVNLSV
+382 IEASVNLSI

-415 LTQGAKPEL
+415 LTQGAKPEV
-424 IESLEQRIR
+424 IESLEQTIKYQSNEKAALEKEQALFGHSEEAIIELTKLIAENETSLAAYNERWE
-433 YKKNELVARQKEQD
+433 KEVELVDQVKLVQQEITEQQEN
-447 LFGGDSKEI
+447 GEVETGKQ
-456 ASLLTSINADEAQLT
+456 AALT
-471 SLNSQ
+471 SL
-476 WLKEVDLVD
+476 LD
-485 QIKALQTQIGHWGK
+485 QLG
-499 YVNDETSNVQ
+499 E
-509 SSDDEL
+509 
-515 SDTQT
+515 
-520 DISAE
+520 
-525 DGNSNDLAT
+525 
-534 LQHDLSALRE
+534 
-544 NLSTLQGETP
+544 LQGEEP
-554 LVQALVDANTIA
+554 LVNAMVDDNTIA
-566 EIIGSWTGIPVGTM
+566 QIIANWTGIPVGNM
-580 LSDEIEKL
+580 MSDEIAKL
-588 LSLESQLDQRVIG
+588 LTLESELDKRVIG
-601 QNVAKQELAKS
+601 QNVAKQELAKA

-648 EQLYGGTND
+648 EQLYGGSND

-717 LFYQIFDKGSIKDS
+717 MFYQIFDKGSIKDS
-731 EGRTV
+731 EGRSI

-749 ADQAICDAC
+749 ADQAICDVC
-758 DDSEETLDNA
+758 EQSEGRIDNTE
-768 VLLETIRPELQR
+768 LLESIRPDLQQY
-780 FFKPA
+780 FKPA

-798 SDNELAKITEI
+798 NDEELAKITEI
-809 ALNRIKK
+809 SLNRIKK
-816 KLAEQYQATFH
+816 KLAEQYQATFK
-827 WDESFVDYVINKNSD
+827 WDESFIEFVVNRNSD

-857 LMPKLAEECILR
+857 LMPKLAEECISR
-869 LSRSETINHVEVTG
+869 LSKNEPISAVSVTG
-883 ISGSNFELSIS
+883 STSPEGFSLAIS

>member
-1 MAQVTLTNLISK
+1 MTQVTLTNLVGK
-13 LSPELKQALEI
+13 LSPELKQALEA

-32 GVPAIEIEHWLLQL
+32 GVGAIETEHWILQL
-46 ISQKDD
+46 ISQKDAK
-52 GLTQLWR
+52 LMALCE
-59 SQNIDVEKVVNELT
+59 SQKLSLDALVNELT
-73 TKVGRLPKGNEGQPT
+73 KKISMLPKGNEGQPT
-88 LSPQLTELIK
+88 LSHSLTELIK

-103 ASVNFGQGQ
+103 ASVNYGHGE
-112 IISLHLIQ
+112 IVSLHLIQ
-120 SLLQQNVMGM
+120 ALMQQNVLGV
-130 STLTLASL
+130 STLQLETLNSVSL
-138 SEVSSQALQGLITK
+138 ESLQGLIKK
-152 TKVSKEAGSVPG
+152 TPIARNSATPSANGTVDTTPAGN
-164 QASSD
+164 
-169 SGDALSKYT
+169 DALSKYT
-178 INLTQQALDGKIDP
+178 VNLTQQAIDGNIDP
-192 ISGRNSEVR
+192 ISGRNAEVR

-211 QNNPIFVGE
+211 QNNPIMVGE

-237 AGDVPSAI
+237 ADEVPSAL
-245 QGVQLHSLDL
+245 QGVQIHSLDL

-276 NEVKNSETP
+276 NEVKSSEVP

-323 LAATTWAEY
+323 IAATTWAEY

-343 RRFQLVTVEEPS
+343 RRFQVVTIEEPN
-355 AEDAIQMLRGVADS
+355 AEDAMQMLRGVAAS
-369 LQSHHGAFITESA
+369 LQAHHGAFIAESA
-382 IEASVNLSV
+382 IEAAVNLSI

-415 LTQGAKPEL
+415 LTQGAKPEVL
-424 IESLEQRIR
+424 ETLEQTIR
-433 YKKNELVARQKEQD
+433 YQENEKSALEKEDALFSNSAELIKELTLSIEENQKALAAYYTRWE
-447 LFGGDSKEI
+447 KEI
-456 ASLLTSINADEAQLT
+456 E
-471 SLNSQ
+471 
-476 WLKEVDLVD
+476 LVD
-485 QIKALQTQIGHWGK
+485 QVKSVQQEITEEQEQNA
-499 YVNDETSNVQ
+499 VDSNKQ
-509 SSDDEL
+509 KQLDTLRTEL
-515 SDTQT
+515 
-520 DISAE
+520 A
-525 DGNSNDLAT
+525 G
-534 LQHDLSALRE
+534 
-544 NLSTLQGETP
+544 LQGEEP
-554 LVQALVDANTIA
+554 LVYAMVDDNTIA
-566 EIIGSWTGIPVGTM
+566 QVIANWTGIPVGNM
-580 LSDEIEKL
+580 MSDEIAKL
-588 LSLESQLDQRVIG
+588 LTLEDELNTRVIG
-601 QNVAKQELAKS
+601 QDVAKNELAKA

-648 EQLYGGTND
+648 EQLYGGSND

-717 LFYQIFDKGSIKDS
+717 LFYQIFDKGHIKDS

-749 ADQAICDAC
+749 ADQAICDVCAKTT
-758 DDSEETLDNA
+758 DRIDNDE
-768 VLLETIRPELQR
+768 LLEAIRPDLQQY
-780 FFKPA
+780 FKPA

-798 SDNELAKITEI
+798 NDEELAKITEI
-809 ALNRIKK
+809 SLNRIKK
-816 KLAEQYQATFH
+816 KLAEQYQASFT
-827 WDESFVDYVINKNSD
+827 WDADFIQFVVDRNTD

-857 LMPKLAEECILR
+857 LMPRLAEECIGR
-869 LSRSETINHVEVTG
+869 LSRSEPITQVTV
-883 ISGSNFELSIS
+883 SATNNSADFDLSIK

>member
-1 MAQVTLTNLISK
+1 MAQVTLTKLVGK
-13 LSPELKQALEI
+13 LSLDLKKALEV

-32 GVPAIEIEHWLLQL
+32 GVAAIEIEHWLLQL
-46 ISQKDD
+46 ISQNDKE
-52 GLTQLWR
+52 LLALLN
-59 SQNIDVEKVVNELT
+59 SQKIPQEQFVAELT
-73 TKVGRLPKGNEGQPT
+73 NRLTRLPRGSEGQPT
-88 LSPQLTELIK
+88 LSHELTELAK
-98 DAWMI
+98 DAWML
-103 ASVNFGQGQ
+103 ASVNYAHGE
-112 IISLHLIQ
+112 IISLHLVHA
-120 SLLQQNVMGM
+120 LLQQNVLGV
-130 STLTLASL
+130 STTPYETLKDISIE
-138 SEVSSQALQGLITK
+138 SLQGFIQ
-152 TKVSKEAGSVPG
+152 
-164 QASSD
+164 QASVATAQTGEAS
-169 SGDALSKYT
+169 SGQSPTGNDALSKYT
-178 INLTQQALDGKIDP
+178 INLTQEAIDGNIDP

-211 QNNPIFVGE
+211 QNNPIMVGE

-237 AGDVPSAI
+237 ADEVPSAL
-245 QGVQLHSLDL
+245 QGVQIHSLDL

-276 NEVKNSETP
+276 NEVKNSEKP

-323 LAATTWAEY
+323 IAATTWAEY

-343 RRFQLVTVEEPS
+343 RRFQIVTIEEPN
-355 AEDAIQMLRGVADS
+355 AEDAMQMLRGVAAS
-369 LQSHHGAFITESA
+369 LQKHHGAYIAESA
-382 IEASVNLSV
+382 IEASVNLSI

-415 LTQGAKPEL
+415 LTQGAKPEV
-424 IESLEQRIR
+424 IESLEQTIR
-433 YKKNELVARQKEQD
+433 YEKNEKVALEKEQALFGHREDPISELEKTIAANEEKLVAYNSRWKE
-447 LFGGDSKEI
+447 EI
-456 ASLLTSINADEAQLT
+456 KLVEQIKSLQSEIMGLSEEETVDTNKQSEMNSLLDQLT
-471 SLNSQ
+471 
-476 WLKEVDLVD
+476 K
-485 QIKALQTQIGHWGK
+485 LQ
-499 YVNDETSNVQ
+499 N
-509 SSDDEL
+509 
-515 SDTQT
+515 
-520 DISAE
+520 E
-525 DGNSNDLAT
+525 D
-534 LQHDLSALRE
+534 
-544 NLSTLQGETP
+544 P
-554 LVQALVDANTIA
+554 LVNAMVDDATIA
-566 EIIGSWTGIPVGTM
+566 QVISNWTGIPVGSM
-580 LSDEIEKL
+580 MSDEIKKL
-588 LSLESQLDQRVIG
+588 LSLEDQLNQRVIG
-601 QNVAKQELAKS
+601 QNVAKQELAKA

-621 DNRKPI
+621 DGRKPI

-648 EQLYGGTND
+648 EQLYGGSND

-717 LFYQIFDKGSIKDS
+717 LFYQIFDKGHIKDS

-749 ADQAICDAC
+749 ADQAICDVC
-758 DDSEETLDNA
+758 DDNDVRLDNNE
-768 VLLETIRPELQR
+768 LLEKIRPDLQQY
-780 FFKPA
+780 FKPA
-785 FLGRTTIVPYYPL
+785 FLGRTTVVPYYPL
-798 SDNELAKITEI
+798 NDEELGKITEI
-809 ALNRIKK
+809 SLNRIKK
-816 KLAEQYQATFH
+816 KIAEQYQASFT
-827 WDESFVDYVINKNSD
+827 WDSNFIDYVVSKNTD

-857 LMPKLAEECILR
+857 LMPRLAEECILR
-869 LSRSETINHVEVTG
+869 LSREEPITHVEV
-883 ISGSNFELSIS
+883 SSSSSKEDFELTIQ

>member
-1 MAQVTLTNLISK
+1 MTQVTLTNLVAK
-13 LSPELKQALEI
+13 LSPELKRALEA

-32 GVPAIEIEHWLLQL
+32 GVAAIEPEHWLLTLLNQQDAHLKTL
-46 ISQKDD
+46 IESQKINQD
-52 GLTQLWR
+52 QLA
-59 SQNIDVEKVVNELT
+59 SELANRIE
-73 TKVGRLPKGNEGQPT
+73 RLPKVQDSQPT
-88 LSPQLTELIK
+88 LSHSLTELLK

-103 ASVNFGQGQ
+103 ASVNYGHGE
-112 IISLHLIQ
+112 IISLHLVQ
-120 SLLQQNVMGM
+120 ALLQQNVMG
-130 STLTLASL
+130 
-138 SEVSSQALQGLITK
+138 VSSNNLESLQNVSTESLQGLINK
-152 TKVSKEAGSVPG
+152 TPVKRTTQQSTGE
-164 QASSD
+164 ASSAANTA
-169 SGDALSKYT
+169 SANDALSKYT
-178 INLTQQALDGKIDP
+178 INLTQQAIGGNIDP

-237 AGDVPSAI
+237 ADEVPSAL

-276 NEVKNSETP
+276 NEVKNSDVP

-323 LAATTWAEY
+323 IAATTWAEY

-343 RRFQLVTVEEPS
+343 RRFQVVTVEEPN
-355 AEDAIQMLRGVADS
+355 AEDAKQMLRGIAAS
-369 LQSHHGAFITESA
+369 LQKHHGAFITESA
-382 IEASVNLSV
+382 IDAAVNLSI

-415 LTQGAKPEL
+415 LTQGAKPEV
-424 IESLEQRIR
+424 IEALEQTIR
-433 YKKNELVARQKEQD
+433 YQQNEQSALEKEFD
-447 LFGGDSKEI
+447 LFGTGAEEI
-456 ASLLTSINADEAQLT
+456 AELKQDIATNQSQLADYQTRWEQEIT
-471 SLNSQ
+471 
-476 WLKEVDLVD
+476 LVD
-485 QIKALQTQIGHWGK
+485 EIKALQQSITESETPDEAQQTQL
-499 YVNDETSNVQ
+499 NALLDQ
-509 SSDDEL
+509 
-515 SDTQT
+515 
-520 DISAE
+520 
-525 DGNSNDLAT
+525 
-534 LQHDLSALRE
+534 LRE
-544 NLSTLQGETP
+544 LQGEEP
-554 LVQALVDANTIA
+554 LVNAMVDDATIA
-566 EIIGSWTGIPVGTM
+566 QVISGWTGIPVGNM
-580 LSDEIEKL
+580 MSDEIARL
-588 LSLESQLDQRVIG
+588 LSLESELDKRVIG
-601 QNVAKQELAKS
+601 QNVAKQELAKA

-648 EQLYGGTND
+648 EQLYGGSND

-717 LFYQIFDKGSIKDS
+717 LFYQIFDKGHIKDS

-736 DFKNTIIIMTSNA
+736 DFKNTLIIMTSNA
-749 ADQAICDAC
+749 ADQAICDVC
-758 DDSEETLDNA
+758 DVNA
-768 VLLETIRPELQR
+768 ERISNDELLEAIRPDLQR
-780 FFKPA
+780 YFKPA

-798 SDNELAKITEI
+798 NDDELAKITEI
-809 ALNRIKK
+809 ALNRIRK
-816 KLAEQYQATFH
+816 KLAEQYQASFT
-827 WDESFVDYVINKNSD
+827 WDAGFVDLVVSKNTD

-857 LMPKLAEECILR
+857 LMPKLAEECIAR
-869 LSRSETINHVEVTG
+869 LSAQQPISQVTVTAASTPQG
-883 ISGSNFELSIS
+883 FELDIQ

>member
-1 MAQVTLTNLISK
+1 MTQVTLTNLVGK
-13 LSPELKQALEI
+13 LSPELKQALEA

-32 GVPAIEIEHWLLQL
+32 GVGAIETEHWILQL
-46 ISQKDD
+46 ISQKDPKIMA
-52 GLTQLWR
+52 LCE
-59 SQNIDVEKVVNELT
+59 SQKLSLDALVNELT
-73 TKVGRLPKGNEGQPT
+73 KKISMLPKGNEGQPT
-88 LSPQLTELIK
+88 LSHSLTELIK

-103 ASVNFGQGQ
+103 ASVNYGHGE
-112 IISLHLIQ
+112 IVSLHLIQ
-120 SLLQQNVMGM
+120 ALMQQNALGV
-130 STLTLASL
+130 STLQLETLSSVSL
-138 SEVSSQALQGLITK
+138 ESLQGLIKK
-152 TKVSKEAGSVPG
+152 TPIARNTAAPSANGSVDTTPAG
-164 QASSD
+164 N
-169 SGDALSKYT
+169 DALSKYT
-178 INLTQQALDGKIDP
+178 VNLTQQAIDGNIDP
-192 ISGRNSEVR
+192 ISGRNAEVR

-211 QNNPIFVGE
+211 QNNPIMVGE

-237 AGDVPSAI
+237 ADEVPSAL
-245 QGVQLHSLDL
+245 QGVQIHSLDL

-276 NEVKNSETP
+276 NEVKSSEVP

-323 LAATTWAEY
+323 IAATTWAEY

-343 RRFQLVTVEEPS
+343 RRFQIVTIEEPN
-355 AEDAIQMLRGVADS
+355 AEDAMQMLRGVAAS
-369 LQSHHGAFITESA
+369 LQAHHGAFIAESA
-382 IEASVNLSV
+382 IEAAVNLSI

-415 LTQGAKPEL
+415 LTQGAKPEVL
-424 IESLEQRIR
+424 ETLEQTIR
-433 YKKNELVARQKEQD
+433 YQENEKSALEKEDALFSNSAEVIKD
-447 LFGGDSKEI
+447 LAQSIEENQQALAAYYTRWEKEI
-456 ASLLTSINADEAQLT
+456 E
-471 SLNSQ
+471 
-476 WLKEVDLVD
+476 LVD
-485 QIKALQTQIGHWGK
+485 QIKTVQQEITEEQEQNA
-499 YVNDETSNVQ
+499 VDSNKQ
-509 SSDDEL
+509 KQLDTLRTEL
-515 SDTQT
+515 AD
-520 DISAE
+520 
-525 DGNSNDLAT
+525 
-534 LQHDLSALRE
+534 
-544 NLSTLQGETP
+544 LQGEEP
-554 LVQALVDANTIA
+554 LVYAMVDDNTIA
-566 EIIGSWTGIPVGTM
+566 QVIANWTGIPVGNM
-580 LSDEIEKL
+580 MSDEIAKL
-588 LSLESQLDQRVIG
+588 LTLEDELNTRVIG
-601 QNVAKQELAKS
+601 QDVAKNELAKA

-648 EQLYGGTND
+648 EQLYGGSND

-717 LFYQIFDKGSIKDS
+717 LFYQIFDKGHIKDS

-749 ADQAICDAC
+749 ADQAICDVCAKTT
-758 DDSEETLDNA
+758 DRIDNDE
-768 VLLETIRPELQR
+768 LLESIRPDLQQY
-780 FFKPA
+780 FKPA

-798 SDNELAKITEI
+798 NDEELAKITEI
-809 ALNRIKK
+809 SLNRIKK
-816 KLAEQYQATFH
+816 KLAEQYQASFT
-827 WDESFVDYVINKNSD
+827 WDADFIQFVVDRNTD

-857 LMPKLAEECILR
+857 LMPRLAEECIGR
-869 LSRSETINHVEVTG
+869 LSRSEPITQVTV
-883 ISGSNFELSIS
+883 SATNNSADFDLSIK

>member
-1 MAQVTLTNLISK
+1 MTQVTLTNLVGK
-13 LSPELKQALEI
+13 LSPELKQALEA

-32 GVPAIEIEHWLLQL
+32 GVGAIETEHWILQL
-46 ISQKDD
+46 ISQKDPK
-52 GLTQLWR
+52 LMALCE
-59 SQNIDVEKVVNELT
+59 SQKLSLDALVNELT
-73 TKVGRLPKGNEGQPT
+73 KKVSMLAKGNEGQPT
-88 LSPQLTELIK
+88 LSHGLTELIK

-103 ASVNFGQGQ
+103 ASVNYDHGE
-112 IISLHLIQ
+112 IVSLHLIQ
-120 SLLQQNVMGM
+120 ALMQQNVLGV
-130 STLTLASL
+130 STLQLETLSSVSL
-138 SEVSSQALQGLITK
+138 ESLQGLIKK
-152 TKVSKEAGSVPG
+152 TPIARNTATSSASGSVDTTPAG
-164 QASSD
+164 N
-169 SGDALSKYT
+169 DALSKYT
-178 INLTQQALDGKIDP
+178 VNLTQQALDGNIDP
-192 ISGRNSEVR
+192 ISGRNAEVR

-211 QNNPIFVGE
+211 QNNPIMVGE

-237 AGDVPSAI
+237 ADEVPSAL
-245 QGVQLHSLDL
+245 QGVQIHSLDL

-276 NEVKNSETP
+276 NEVKSSEVP

-323 LAATTWAEY
+323 IAATTWAEY

-343 RRFQLVTVEEPS
+343 RRFQVVTIEEPN
-355 AEDAIQMLRGVADS
+355 AEDAMQMLRGVAAS
-369 LQSHHGAFITESA
+369 LQAHHGAFIAESA
-382 IEASVNLSV
+382 IEAAVNLSI

-415 LTQGAKPEL
+415 LTQGAKPEVL
-424 IESLEQRIR
+424 ETLEQTIR
-433 YKKNELVARQKEQD
+433 YQENEKAALEKED
-447 LFGGDSKEI
+447 ALFSNSAEVIEELTQSIEENQQALAAYYTRWEKEI
-456 ASLLTSINADEAQLT
+456 E
-471 SLNSQ
+471 
-476 WLKEVDLVD
+476 LVD
-485 QIKALQTQIGHWGK
+485 QIKT
-499 YVNDETSNVQ
+499 VQ
-509 SSDDEL
+509 QEITEEQEQDAVDATKQKQLDTLRTEL
-515 SDTQT
+515 AD
-520 DISAE
+520 
-525 DGNSNDLAT
+525 
-534 LQHDLSALRE
+534 
-544 NLSTLQGETP
+544 LQGEEP
-554 LVQALVDANTIA
+554 LVYAMVDDNTIA
-566 EIIGSWTGIPVGTM
+566 QVIANWTGIPVGNM
-580 LSDEIEKL
+580 MSDEIAKL
-588 LSLESQLDQRVIG
+588 LTLEDELNTRVIG
-601 QNVAKQELAKS
+601 QDVAKNELAKA

-648 EQLYGGTND
+648 EQLYGGSND

-717 LFYQIFDKGSIKDS
+717 LFYQIFDKGHIKDS

-749 ADQAICDAC
+749 ADQAICDVCAKTT
-758 DDSEETLDNA
+758 DRIDNDE
-768 VLLETIRPELQR
+768 LLEAIRPDLQQY
-780 FFKPA
+780 FKPA

-798 SDNELAKITEI
+798 NDEELAKITEI
-809 ALNRIKK
+809 SLNRIKK
-816 KLAEQYQATFH
+816 KLAEQYQASFI
-827 WDESFVDYVINKNSD
+827 WDADFIQFVVDRNTD

-857 LMPKLAEECILR
+857 LMPRLAEECIGR
-869 LSRSETINHVEVTG
+869 LSRSEPITHVSVSATNNSADFDLTIK
-883 ISGSNFELSIS
+883 